1 MKKKGAS
8 NIKVSVILS
17 YLLVVSV
24 MITGL
29 IALYNNL
36 VDFSNKK
43 VRNEDTSE
51 LIIVGNILS
60 MLYEVE
66 SEQDLLTSEGAEQYY
81 AKYDSLIPAVKKNLE
96 RLKEYTDDEIRKNKL
111 DSISLLMK
119 IKSENLLDISSL
131 LDSISKSPNII
142 RETDSRYV
150 PKELNRDISDYLEK
164 INISNPNIARSDTII
179 ITGERKSFINRVRDV
194 FNAKQDSTIVIEN
207 KTLVPDVEFRLIVD
221 TIINKVIYSERLD
234 LRRQREIHT
243 DLIRRQEVMSQTN
256 RMLTSQID
264 ELLKN
269 IEHEEIKKSL
279 LLISERSRAISR
291 SQNTMFVVSLLSI
304 IFAIIFAVLF
314 LIDINK
320 SHRYRMQLEQS
331 NKRITDLLSY
341 REMLMLTISHD
352 IKAPTGSILGYID
365 LMIEEKDNKKSNFYL
380 QNIKLSA
387 IYMIIKQ
394 LYSILFI

>member
-164 INISNPNIARSDTII
+164 INISNPNIARSDTIV
-179 ITGERKSFINRVRDV
+179 ITGERKV
-194 FNAKQDSTIVIEN
+194 
-207 KTLVPDVEFRLIVD
+207 LLIV
-221 TIINKVIYSERLD
+221 S
-234 LRRQREIHT
+234 
-243 DLIRRQEVMSQTN
+243 
-256 RMLTSQID
+256 
-264 ELLKN
+264 
-269 IEHEEIKKSL
+269 
-279 LLISERSRAISR
+279 A
-291 SQNTMFVVSLLSI
+291 MF
-304 IFAIIFAVLF
+304 
-314 LIDINK
+314 
-320 SHRYRMQLEQS
+320 
-331 NKRITDLLSY
+331 
-341 REMLMLTISHD
+341 LMLNRT
-352 IKAPTGSILGYID
+352 
-365 LMIEEKDNKKSNFYL
+365 L
-380 QNIKLSA
+380 Q
-387 IYMIIKQ
+387 
-394 LYSILFI
+394 

>member
-1 MKKKGAS
+1 
-8 NIKVSVILS
+8 
-17 YLLVVSV
+17 LLVP
-24 MITGL
+24 G
-29 IALYNNL
+29 
-36 VDFSNKK
+36 
-43 VRNEDTSE
+43 
-51 LIIVGNILS
+51 
-60 MLYEVE
+60 
-66 SEQDLLTSEGAEQYY
+66 
-81 AKYDSLIPAVKKNLE
+81 VKKNLE

-164 INISNPNIARSDTII
+164 INISNPNIARSDTIV

-207 KTLVPDVEFRLIVD
+207 KTLVSDVEFRLIVD

-341 REMLMLTISHD
+341 REMQ
-352 IKAPTGSILGYID
+352 
-365 LMIEEKDNKKSNFYL
+365 MI
-380 QNIKLSA
+380 QHRSA
-387 IYMIIKQ
+387 
-394 LYSILFI
+394 

>member
-1 MKKKGAS
+1 M
-8 NIKVSVILS
+8 
-17 YLLVVSV
+17 
-24 MITGL
+24 
-29 IALYNNL
+29 
-36 VDFSNKK
+36 
-43 VRNEDTSE
+43 
-51 LIIVGNILS
+51 
-60 MLYEVE
+60 
-66 SEQDLLTSEGAEQYY
+66 
-81 AKYDSLIPAVKKNLE
+81 
-96 RLKEYTDDEIRKNKL
+96 
-111 DSISLLMK
+111 
-119 IKSENLLDISSL
+119 
-131 LDSISKSPNII
+131 
-142 RETDSRYV
+142 
-150 PKELNRDISDYLEK
+150 
-164 INISNPNIARSDTII
+164 
-179 ITGERKSFINRVRDV
+179 
-194 FNAKQDSTIVIEN
+194 
-207 KTLVPDVEFRLIVD
+207 D

-331 NKRITDLLSY
+331 NKRITDLLNY

-387 IYMIIKQ
+387 QNVLQ
-394 LYSILFI
+394 LVSTLLDFHKLDKGAGNYRNQNLVYTL